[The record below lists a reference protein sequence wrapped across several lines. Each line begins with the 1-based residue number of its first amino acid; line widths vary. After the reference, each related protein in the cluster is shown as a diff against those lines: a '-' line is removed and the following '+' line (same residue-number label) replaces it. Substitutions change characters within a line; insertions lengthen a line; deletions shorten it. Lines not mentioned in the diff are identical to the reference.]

1 MDHLQSYDFA
11 LSQYMGAGCGMTYR
25 GDRLYDQKGDASY
38 NMVKK
43 KVQWFK
49 KYRQILISDIVH
61 IKRPTGQG
69 IDAFL
74 HVNPKLPSH
83 KALAMVFKCG
93 PTPASSTPLPPPA
106 RPLPFRAVS
115 AATAAATTTTAAAAA
130 AAATAATAVLLLR
143 QSNIV
148 PALLLC
154 ACSPTTEPLTEN
166 LTLPLYYSGLT
177 NKAFVSVGGAAATQM
192 TLARDYT
199 LVVPVSL
206 PGKSTTW
213 VLVSK

>member
-38 NMVKK
+38 SMVKK

-93 PTPASSTPLPPPA
+93 PTPASSTPPPTTSRRLFVLCLPP
-106 RPLPFRAVS
+106 LLLLLLL
-115 AATAAATTTTAAAAA
+115 
-130 AAATAATAVLLLR
+130 LLLR

-177 NKAFVSVGGAAATQM
+177 NKAFISVGGAAATQM